1 MLAIS
6 AMTSAC
12 RIALD
17 GPQLPKVHSS
27 CVLCNAPTTSERLR
41 SECRQ
46 SETVHAVD
54 PGSRTS
60 RPADSSA
67 MKGPYRSEAPVAP
80 VRQVAK
86 PARHSLALHVYEQEA
101 VTVRGLRDL
110 GEPLRSQRRDG

>member
-1 MLAIS
+1 
-6 AMTSAC
+6 
-12 RIALD
+12 
-17 GPQLPKVHSS
+17 
-27 CVLCNAPTTSERLR
+27 
-41 SECRQ
+41 
-46 SETVHAVD
+46 
-54 PGSRTS
+54 
-60 RPADSSA
+60 